1 MKAVKTSKKESE
13 KLCFQLI
20 FSFELEKSNE
30 KTLISV
36 KMHKLIFNVLQCR
49 LEQLHFV

>member
-1 MKAVKTSKKESE
+1 MLLVD
-13 KLCFQLI
+13 FQ
-20 FSFELEKSNE
+20 LEKSNE